1 MHLNLTIFYTYFYT
15 HLFFIFLFFNQQIP
29 VALIVSESWTDSRLN
44 ISHWDKGKVVFHEN
58 MIHLFWTPKLYLVS
72 TEGMKQD
79 KFTQKI
85 IVKPNGDIML
95 LQRLVMF
102 FFISFFF
109 LNRYLLN
116 TIFL

>member
-1 MHLNLTIFYTYFYT
+1 MHFNLTIFLYILLYT
-15 HLFFIFLFFNQQIP
+15 FIYFFNQQIP

-44 ISHWDKGKVVFHEN
+44 ISHWDKGNAVFHEN
-58 MIHLFWTPKLYLVS
+58 LIHLFWTPKLYLVS

-102 FFISFFF
+102 SFIFFF
-109 LNRYLLN
+109 
-116 TIFL
+116 